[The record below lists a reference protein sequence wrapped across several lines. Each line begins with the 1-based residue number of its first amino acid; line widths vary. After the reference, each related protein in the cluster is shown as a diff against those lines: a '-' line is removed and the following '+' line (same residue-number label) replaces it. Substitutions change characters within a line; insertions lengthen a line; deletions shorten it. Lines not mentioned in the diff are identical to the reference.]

1 MVLRRSNTLEPLLV
15 PTLRLLVAI
24 PLAVILAQGLIGYFV
39 PLTSLGFVTFKDVP
53 TGVALPFIIAEAL
66 TLFLLLVPQFSIW
79 FGKWYLPVTLFTC
92 TLGPASSFFL
102 LLIRFQA
109 DIIQG
114 TIPSRLAIYGF
125 QGVMPMVFFLL
136 IPLIVIAWQYSFR
149 QVLFYVIGLA
159 VIEVGSGIVVT
170 LVFGVNVTVILLQFA
185 VSRTVVF
192 LANGY
197 LVSRLV
203 ASQRQQRA
211 ALATANE
218 QLARYALT
226 QEQLAVSQE
235 RNRLARDLHDTLAHY
250 ISGLVLELEGT
261 RLLWDRDSAEARAT
275 LDDAIGTAR
284 TGLVETRR
292 ALQALRSTPLVDL
305 GLCGAIRE
313 LAENAAAR
321 NDWQLQL
328 NLPATPVVLP
338 AMVEEVIY
346 RVVQE
351 GLTNIE
357 RHAEATV
364 VTLSMTTAHDSLQL
378 RLADNGCGFTLD
390 AVNRDAHF
398 GITGMQE
405 RTNLVAGTLQ
415 VESAVGCGTKVSLCL
430 EPTTIATDIATD
442 RQAMAPQVRNREK
455 EISQ

>member
-1 MVLRRSNTLEPLLV
+1 MVVRRPKTLEPLLV

-24 PLAVILAQGLIGYFV
+24 PLTVILAQGLIGYFI
-39 PLTSLGFVTFKDVP
+39 PLSSLGFVTFKDAP
-53 TGVALPFIIAEAL
+53 LEVALPFIIAESITML
-66 TLFLLLVPQFSIW
+66 LLLVPRFSIW
-79 FGKWYLPVTLFTC
+79 FGHWYLPVILFTC
-92 TLGPASSFFL
+92 TLGPVSSFFAL
-102 LLIRFQA
+102 IIRFQA
-109 DIIQG
+109 TIVQG
-114 TIPSRLAIYGF
+114 TVPSQLAIYGF

-136 IPLIVIAWQYSFR
+136 IPMIVIAWQYTFR
-149 QVLFYVIGLA
+149 QVLLYAIILA
-159 VIEVGSGIVVT
+159 VIEVSTGIVVT
-170 LVFGVNVTVILLQFA
+170 VYFGVDVFVMLLQFA
-185 VSRTVVF
+185 VARTVVF

-218 QLARYALT
+218 KLARYALT

-261 RLLWDRDSAEARAT
+261 RLLWERDSAEARAT

-284 TGLVETRR
+284 TGLAETRR

-305 GLCGAIRE
+305 GLSGAIRE

-321 NDWQLQL
+321 NDWQLHL
-328 NLPATPVVLP
+328 SLPATPVVLP
-338 AMVEEVIY
+338 AMVDEVIY

-357 RHAEATV
+357 RHAEATT
-364 VTLSMTTAHDSLQL
+364 VTLNMTAEHDCLQL
-378 RLADNGCGFTLD
+378 HLEDNGCGFTLE

-405 RTNLVAGTLQ
+405 RASLAAGTLH
-415 VESAVGCGTKVSLCL
+415 VKSAVGCGTTVILIL
-430 EPTTIATDIATD
+430 ENTNVATD
-442 RQAMAPQVRNREK
+442 RHETVPEASNWEK
-455 EISQ
+455 EMS